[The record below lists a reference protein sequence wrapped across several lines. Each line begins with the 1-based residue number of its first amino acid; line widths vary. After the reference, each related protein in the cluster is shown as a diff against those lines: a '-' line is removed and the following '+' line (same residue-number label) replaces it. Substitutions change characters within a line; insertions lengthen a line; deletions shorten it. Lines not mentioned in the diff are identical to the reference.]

1 MNSFTRTRTFPGLL
15 FQKLSNITIPK
26 RSDRAKIFI
35 RSNVFANGL
44 FFTCS
49 FPGNNALCRSYSS
62 EGKKHVYDFQKQ
74 TDLLQNVIEK
84 NKEKLRDTE
93 LKIRQKGENLVKD
106 FKHQKYITE
115 GKIRRKKEIIIKDIL
130 ETKSKVREKFEEV
143 IEVIIKIYC
152 Y

>member
-1 MNSFTRTRTFPGLL
+1 MNSFTRTCSFRSLL

-26 RSDRAKIFI
+26 RSERTKIFI

-44 FFTCS
+44 FYTCGY
-49 FPGNNALCRSYSS
+49 PGNTILCRSYSS
-62 EGKKHVYDFQKQ
+62 DDKKNVYDFQKQ
-74 TDLLQNVIEK
+74 TDLLQNVIDK

-115 GKIRRKKEIIIKDIL
+115 RKIRRKKEILIKDIL
-130 ETKSKVREKFEEV
+130 ETKTKVREKFEEV
-143 IEVIIKIYC
+143 IEVMLTC
-152 Y
+152 YY